1 MIIQSGNGRGT
12 TVAMQKVSPKIG
24 AASTPECYNT
34 KLLQHQSATTPNCYS
49 TRVVLHQSGATSMTL
64 FRWHTDA
71 WVAVGR
77 TQKVPEK
84 KWKWWFWRNTNG
96 DSGEIQTPEAR
107 GIRVRLGGNGGAEG
121 KNWIL
126 LSGKSIW
133 ETSRGKK
140 SPIIISSL
148 SSALFFP
155 PRGKMRRSRL
165 NGLIR
170 ESEASLSSKR
180 QKNIIYRNWYLS
192 KYLSASTRYKHPQC
206 RISVFSHN
214 TTVFLLYFSVL
225 PDNIESGIMGN
236 NIFLSPYWP
245 GVVND
250 KFTKK

>member
-1 MIIQSGNGRGT
+1 MQSGVCGANDNSEWKWVWNYGGNAESVAKNRGCFGT
-12 TVAMQKVSPKIG
+12 RVLQHQTAT
-24 AASTPECYNT
+24 TPECYST
-34 KLLQHQSATTPNCYS
+34 KLLQRQTATAPDQSATAPNCYS
-49 TRVVLHQSGATSMTL
+49 TRVLLHQSGATSMTL

-180 QKNIIYRNWYLS
+180 HK
-192 KYLSASTRYKHPQC
+192 T
-206 RISVFSHN
+206 
-214 TTVFLLYFSVL
+214 
-225 PDNIESGIMGN
+225 
-236 NIFLSPYWP
+236 
-245 GVVND
+245 
-250 KFTKK
+250 

>member
-1 MIIQSGNGRGT
+1 MLQPGVCVANDNSEWKWAWNYGGNAESVAKNRGCF
-12 TVAMQKVSPKIG
+12 
-24 AASTPECYNT
+24 STRVLHCYNT
-34 KLLQHQSATTPNCYS
+34 KLLQHQSATTPNFYS
-49 TRVVLHQSGATSMTL
+49 TRVLLHQSGATSMTL

-96 DSGEIQTPEAR
+96 DLGEIQTPEAR

-180 QKNIIYRNWYLS
+180 HK
-192 KYLSASTRYKHPQC
+192 T
-206 RISVFSHN
+206 
-214 TTVFLLYFSVL
+214 
-225 PDNIESGIMGN
+225 
-236 NIFLSPYWP
+236 
-245 GVVND
+245 
-250 KFTKK
+250 